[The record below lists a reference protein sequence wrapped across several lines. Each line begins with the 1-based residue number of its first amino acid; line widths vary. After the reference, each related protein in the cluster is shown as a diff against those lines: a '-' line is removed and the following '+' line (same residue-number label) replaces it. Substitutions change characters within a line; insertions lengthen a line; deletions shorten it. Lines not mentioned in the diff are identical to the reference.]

1 MLLTRKSNF
10 FFFIL
15 RHVNGKITH
24 SKVIENET
32 VSQSLQHH
40 IFDIIFIAFIPIA
53 LLILALSNLAFT
65 LLKILFL
72 FLVVI
77 SIWA

>member
-1 MLLTRKSNF
+1 MRQCLKACNIIFFDIIFIAFISIALLILALSNLAF
-10 FFFIL
+10 TLLKILFLFLIVIVFIL

-40 IFDIIFIAFIPIA
+40 IF
-53 LLILALSNLAFT
+53 
-65 LLKILFL
+65 
-72 FLVVI
+72 
-77 SIWA
+77 